1 VKRLL
6 LSAVSVGILSVLLAA
21 CGSAETPTP
30 RVLEVEV
37 TRVVTEQVE
46 IVKEVPVVV
55 EKEVVVKEEVPV
67 EVEKEVVREVE
78 KRVVQTVVVERQVIK
93 EVVKEVER
101 IVEVDPR
108 MGGTI
113 KAIPQASFASLD
125 PQWTTATI
133 TLYPAA
139 NTMEGAFTRNDDLG
153 LQAQLVDKWEI
164 SNNELTWTFTLR
176 SGVMFH
182 NGEPLTAADVI
193 GAWERSA
200 AKSGFGSRIVN
211 DYLDSFEVVDD
222 LTFSFT
228 LSEPTGL
235 LIASL
240 ATLGHGRAPWV
251 SAREIWSQPLTEKKD
266 TIIGTGPFTLLRWDP
281 GDRVILE
288 RWADYSSRADV
299 TSWLAGRHTPLVDK
313 VEFIEVPDSAARVAA
328 LETGEVDW
336 VDEYPSA
343 LASRIQ
349 SSPNAVFQT
358 ARPGRHVVMVGNR
371 VKPPFNNDTAMRA
384 VQVALD
390 ADKLMKAFAGGSKG
404 VFWDTCP
411 GMLGCSFNAGPMTS
425 TAGEEYYNLKDL
437 ERGRELVKEA
447 GVEGTHIRLMS
458 PEDLVGFGD
467 YTKPFTELLTDLGFD
482 VEYQATDWATVTTRR
497 ADPELWEVFPTG
509 GKLGLGGGLTPI
521 TRTFWLKE
529 GWFNNYQDPEG
540 RMEELFSRFARETDP
555 LMQKAIMDDIQ
566 LEAYKSMP
574 NWYIGQQTWP
584 TGISIRLKNYSN
596 KAVPYFADV
605 WIEE

>member
-1 VKRLL
+1 MKRLFL
-6 LSAVSVGILSVLLAA
+6 TLVSVGILSVLLAA

-78 KRVVQTVVVERQVIK
+78 KRVVQTVLVEKQVIK
-93 EVVKEVER
+93 EVVREVV
-101 IVEVDPR
+101 VEVDPR

-193 GAWERSA
+193 GSWERSA

-228 LSEPTGL
+228 LSQPTGL
-235 LIASL
+235 LDRFTGDPRSWSC
-240 ATLGHGRAPWV
+240 TLGKCEGNLE
-251 SAREIWSQPLTEKKD
+251 STS
-266 TIIGTGPFTLLRWDP
+266 
-281 GDRVILE
+281 DR
-288 RWADYSSRADV
+288 
-299 TSWLAGRHTPLVDK
+299 
-313 VEFIEVPDSAARVAA
+313 
-328 LETGEVDW
+328 
-336 VDEYPSA
+336 
-343 LASRIQ
+343 
-349 SSPNAVFQT
+349 
-358 ARPGRHVVMVGNR
+358 
-371 VKPPFNNDTAMRA
+371 
-384 VQVALD
+384 
-390 ADKLMKAFAGGSKG
+390 
-404 VFWDTCP
+404 
-411 GMLGCSFNAGPMTS
+411 
-425 TAGEEYYNLKDL
+425 
-437 ERGRELVKEA
+437 
-447 GVEGTHIRLMS
+447 
-458 PEDLVGFGD
+458 
-467 YTKPFTELLTDLGFD
+467 
-482 VEYQATDWATVTTRR
+482 
-497 ADPELWEVFPTG
+497 
-509 GKLGLGGGLTPI
+509 
-521 TRTFWLKE
+521 KE
-529 GWFNNYQDPEG
+529 GYHHRHRPIH
-540 RMEELFSRFARETDP
+540 A
-555 LMQKAIMDDIQ
+555 A
-566 LEAYKSMP
+566 
-574 NWYIGQQTWP
+574 
-584 TGISIRLKNYSN
+584 
-596 KAVPYFADV
+596 
-605 WIEE
+605 